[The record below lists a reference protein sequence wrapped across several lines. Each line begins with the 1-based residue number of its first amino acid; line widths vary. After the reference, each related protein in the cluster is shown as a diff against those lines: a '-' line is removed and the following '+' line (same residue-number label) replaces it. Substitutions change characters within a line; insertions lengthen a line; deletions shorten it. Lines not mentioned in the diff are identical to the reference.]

1 MWWNFFQKIYFFSFR
16 NLRKISKKR
25 WEYCDWILFLFYFS
39 NFGEI
44 SHPKKTAAPFLNQL
58 PVSQAVIKNG
68 HLITTGSYFTDMR
81 QVLSFLVPSGSQLSG
96 TGSNNR
102 FPALFMGVERLFK
115 MALDNRQFP
124 LHLGGTPL

>member
-1 MWWNFFQKIYFFSFR
+1 V
-16 NLRKISKKR
+16 SK
-25 WEYCDWILFLFYFS
+25 
-39 NFGEI
+39 
-44 SHPKKTAAPFLNQL
+44 
-58 PVSQAVIKNG
+58 AVIKNG

-115 MALDNRQFP
+115 TALDNRQFP